1 MQRARDGALSSTGAI
16 GSPLQA
22 IMSRFS
28 IHRSSEPM
36 FRKTALTALLVLTA
50 AFTVACKP
58 SAPAAVRTTSP
69 TAATPAPD
77 ASPAVVEAPAP
88 KPALP
93 PEACTLEGGREFFQ
107 QFVESADVRRAYS
120 RLDLKAGIAADAAA
134 AHPQFDG
141 FRIGLVDN
149 RWVLVDPATAAADAP
164 RVELK
169 RALQGNTYTVDYTR
183 ARFSNNDETV
193 EPYGETARYT
203 FEFVDGCW
211 ALVSQTPAP

>member
-1 MQRARDGALSSTGAI
+1 
-16 GSPLQA
+16 
-22 IMSRFS
+22 
-28 IHRSSEPM
+28 M
-36 FRKTALTALLVLTA
+36 FHKKTTLTALLLVMA
-50 AFTVACKP
+50 AFTAACKP
-58 SAPAAVRTTSP
+58 S
-69 TAATPAPD
+69 TPAVDAPVSADAKAETGAAAAAPEQD
-77 ASPAVVEAPAP
+77 ASSAVAEAPVP

-120 RLDLKAGIAADAAA
+120 RIDLKAGIAADAAA

-149 RWVLVDPATAAADAP
+149 RWVLADPATAAGDAP
-164 RVELK
+164 RVELR
-169 RALQGNTYTVDYTR
+169 RALQGNTYIVDYTR

-211 ALVSQTPAP
+211 ALTSQTPAP

>member
-1 MQRARDGALSSTGAI
+1 
-16 GSPLQA
+16 
-22 IMSRFS
+22 
-28 IHRSSEPM
+28 M
-36 FRKTALTALLVLTA
+36 FRKTALTALMLVTA

-58 SAPAAVRTTSP
+58 SAPAADAPATADAKLDTTSP

-77 ASPAVVEAPAP
+77 ALPAVVEAPAP

-149 RWVLVDPATAAADAP
+149 RWVLVDPAIAAADAP

>member
-1 MQRARDGALSSTGAI
+1 
-16 GSPLQA
+16 
-22 IMSRFS
+22 
-28 IHRSSEPM
+28 M
-36 FRKTALTALLVLTA
+36 FRKTALTALLLVAA

-58 SAPAAVRTTSP
+58 PAPASDAAPAADTKLDTASP
-69 TAATPAPD
+69 ATGVPSPE
-77 ASPAVVEAPAP
+77 ASPAVAETPAS

-120 RLDLKAGIAADAAA
+120 RIDLKAGIAADAAA

-149 RWVLVDPATAAADAP
+149 RWVLVDPAIGAADSP

-169 RALQGNTYTVDYTR
+169 RSLQGDTYTVDYTK

>member
-1 MQRARDGALSSTGAI
+1 
-16 GSPLQA
+16 
-22 IMSRFS
+22 
-28 IHRSSEPM
+28 M
-36 FRKTALTALLVLTA
+36 FRKTALTALLLVTA

-58 SAPAAVRTTSP
+58 SAPAADAPATADAKLDTTSP
-69 TAATPAPD
+69 TAAAPAPD

-120 RLDLKAGIAADAAA
+120 RTDLKAGIAADAAA

-169 RALQGNTYTVDYTR
+169 RALHGDTYTVDYTR

-203 FEFVDGCW
+203 FQFVDGCW

>member
-1 MQRARDGALSSTGAI
+1 
-16 GSPLQA
+16 
-22 IMSRFS
+22 
-28 IHRSSEPM
+28 M
-36 FRKTALTALLVLTA
+36 FRKTALTALLLVTA

-58 SAPAAVRTTSP
+58 SAPASDAAAAADARFDTASP
-69 TAATPAPD
+69 AAEVPSPE
-77 ASPAVVEAPAP
+77 ASPAVAEAPAP

-120 RLDLKAGIAADAAA
+120 RIDLKAGIAADAAA

-149 RWVLVDPATAAADAP
+149 RWVLLDPAIGAADAP

-183 ARFSNNDETV
+183 ARFSNNDENV